1 MRMAR
6 RVRRFPPEPR
16 HLDRGEDYGRELQSG
31 TRPGNIS
38 IVAAREVTHE
48 RGKGLDKPISTRVHG
63 ILDYAT
69 VGTLLTLPRLL
80 KASPKAANMLAIA
93 GTGLL
98 GYSLATRYEYSL
110 WKKIPM
116 PVHLALDGISGAALL
131 AAPFTFLKGE
141 TTTAIAGIVGIGVME
156 VGAALLTQPKP
167 PVGEQA
173 KYAYLDLAS

>member
-1 MRMAR
+1 MRHRNAQT
-6 RVRRFPPEPR
+6 
-16 HLDRGEDYGRELQSG
+16 EDTN
-31 TRPGNIS
+31 TR
-38 IVAAREVTHE
+38 
-48 RGKGLDKPISTRVHG
+48 KGAKDLEKPISTRMHG

-69 VGTLLTLPRLL
+69 AGTLLTLPRLL
-80 KASPKAANMLAIA
+80 KASPKAANVMAVA
-93 GTGLL
+93 ATGLL

-116 PVHLALDGISGAALL
+116 PVHLALDGVSGVTLL

-141 TTTAIAGIVGIGVME
+141 VTSAVAGMLGIGLME

-167 PVGEQA
+167 PVSERA